1 MASINQQLAHPGPA
15 QPHPGRGGEGSN
27 AGAPS
32 VSSPTPTPPYPQ
44 DLVIQP
50 FPLLSKAAVEGLRYR
65 AEDCAAKVTRLAV
78 KEARAKELRMELLT
92 SEV

>member
-1 MASINQQLAHPGPA
+1 MASINEQLAHPGAA
-15 QPHPGRGGEGSN
+15 QPGSTATPGAS
-27 AGAPS
+27 APA
-32 VSSPTPTPPYPQ
+32 TATAATPPPPGVPQ
-44 DLVIQP
+44 VIQP

-92 SEV
+92 SEM